1 MKDELFDIATD
12 FATDYA
18 LDYAW
23 DYVASTWRYTKE
35 QKRRATGSKD

>member
-12 FATDYA
+12 VATDCA

-23 DYVASTWRYTKE
+23 DYVASTWRDAKE
-35 QKRRATGSKD
+35 QK